1 MIHHLGILLLCILI
15 PTASLAFVKV
25 EGQFTA
31 GSACQATVSLHNRTR
46 PVTLRRDTTYR
57 VLGRNAP
64 DGAFIQLDVPHAH
77 PPARWVPLTCGHLIG
92 AEPPDS
98 DSLRLPAA
106 FGQYVFAI
114 SWQPAFCQ
122 NHQGKQECRTQTA
135 DRFDASH
142 FTLHGLWPDGVEYC
156 QVSRDLQQRDR
167 ASKWEDLPE
176 PILTTST
183 RQVLDR
189 VMPGTQSLL
198 HRHEW
203 IKHGVCDGSG
213 SEAYFMQSVALL
225 EQINGSS
232 VRNFFVQHIGQRVT
246 LDAVRTAFVQ
256 AFGAEAR
263 NNVALNCSNG
273 LIEEIQITLRAP
285 IPPEGSL
292 SSLFASRRKAKPS
305 TCSQG
310 RIDPV
315 GF

>member
-1 MIHHLGILLLCILI
+1 MIHRLGVIVLCICI
-15 PTASLAFVKV
+15 PTISLAFVKV

-31 GSACQATVSLHNRTR
+31 DKACQATVSLHNRTR
-46 PVTLRRDTTYR
+46 PVSLKRDTTYR

-64 DGAFIQLDVPHAH
+64 DGAFIQLDVPHAR
-77 PPARWVPLTCGHLIG
+77 PSARWVPLSCGHLVST
-92 AEPPDS
+92 EPLDPDS
-98 DSLRLPAA
+98 PRPPAA
-106 FGQYVFAI
+106 FAQYVLAI

-122 NHQGKQECRTQTA
+122 NHQGKKECRTQTA

-142 FTLHGLWPDGVEYC
+142 FTLHGLWPDGVQYC
-156 QVSRDLQQRDR
+156 QVPRDQQQRDR
-167 ASKWEDLPE
+167 ASKWETLPE

-203 IKHGVCDGSG
+203 IKHGMCDGSG
-213 SEAYFMQSVALL
+213 SEAYFMKSVALL

-246 LDAVRTAFVQ
+246 LDAVRAAFVQ
-256 AFGAEAR
+256 AFGAAAR
-263 NNVALNCSNG
+263 SNVALSCSNG
-273 LIEEIQITLRAP
+273 LIEEVQITLRAP
-285 IPPEGSL
+285 IPPD
-292 SSLFASRRKAKPS
+292 SSLASLFVSPRKAKPS
-305 TCSQG
+305 QCSQG